1 MIRKIDKANKFEP
14 ISRYKLGYIISWD
27 FKLCIDQE
35 FDEEGNVIS
44 EQENKDIASWM
55 IEYFDTK
62 PTIEQIKELIVNY
75 YGEGFDADKLDW
87 KPYENSL

>member
-1 MIRKIDKANKFEP
+1 MIRKIDKPHKFKP

-27 FKLCIDQE
+27 FKFDIYRE

-44 EQENKDIASWM
+44 EQEDKDIASWM

-62 PTIEQIKELIVNY
+62 PTIEQIKKLIANY
-75 YGEGFDADKLDW
+75 YGEGFDADKFDW
-87 KPYENSL
+87 KPYEDLL